1 MKYKNAIISTG
12 KDILIVFICFFIFMF
27 LSGGG
32 TQNVLAAEDEVTIT
46 LDANGGKAVEPV
58 VYKKTQSEIGIL
70 PETTRTGYVF
80 NGWWTKNGGTSSS
93 DSAWGG
99 IVKFNDTSLPSSDTT
114 YYARWTEDKA
124 ENNKQDTYFYGKTD
138 EKVDKVTYNYGYI
151 SDSTARGI
159 TYNYGHIEKASAG
172 TYNYGYIDCLISSSR
187 TLTYNYGKITDSQ
200 NKITYNY
207 GTIEKNNALV
217 DTN

>member
-70 PETTRTGYVF
+70 PETTERTQKEVA
-80 NGWWTKNGGTSSS
+80 
-93 DSAWGG
+93 DILG
-99 IVKFNDTSLPSSDTT
+99 ISQS
-114 YYARWTEDKA
+114 
-124 ENNKQDTYFYGKTD
+124 
-138 EKVDKVTYNYGYI
+138 YI
-151 SDSTARGI
+151 SRL
-159 TYNYGHIEKASAG
+159 EK
-172 TYNYGYIDCLISSSR
+172 
-187 TLTYNYGKITDSQ
+187 KIMGRLKKEM
-200 NKITYNY
+200 NK
-207 GTIEKNNALV
+207 LM
-217 DTN
+217 

>member
-1 MKYKNAIISTG
+1 MKYKNAIILTG
-12 KDILIVFICFFIFMF
+12 KDILIVFICFFMFMF

-58 VYKKTQSEIGIL
+58 VYKKTQSKIGIL
-70 PETTRTGYVF
+70 PEATRTGYVF

-114 YYARWTEDKA
+114 YYARWTEDRA
-124 ENNKQDTYFYGKTD
+124 ENLSL
-138 EKVDKVTYNYGYI
+138 I
-151 SDSTARGI
+151 
-159 TYNYGHIEKASAG
+159 HI
-172 TYNYGYIDCLISSSR
+172 
-187 TLTYNYGKITDSQ
+187 
-200 NKITYNY
+200 
-207 GTIEKNNALV
+207 
-217 DTN
+217 

>member
-70 PETTRTGYVF
+70 PETTRTGYILMA
-80 NGWWTKNGGTSSS
+80 GGQRTVEHLFQILH
-93 DSAWGG
+93 G
-99 IVKFNDTSLPSSDTT
+99 
-114 YYARWTEDKA
+114 A
-124 ENNKQDTYFYGKTD
+124 E
-138 EKVDKVTYNYGYI
+138 
-151 SDSTARGI
+151 S
-159 TYNYGHIEKASAG
+159 
-172 TYNYGYIDCLISSSR
+172 
-187 TLTYNYGKITDSQ
+187 
-200 NKITYNY
+200 
-207 GTIEKNNALV
+207 
-217 DTN
+217 

>member
-93 DSAWGG
+93 DCHFCCGL
-99 IVKFNDTSLPSSDTT
+99 K
-114 YYARWTEDKA
+114 
-124 ENNKQDTYFYGKTD
+124 
-138 EKVDKVTYNYGYI
+138 I
-151 SDSTARGI
+151 SV
-159 TYNYGHIEKASAG
+159 
-172 TYNYGYIDCLISSSR
+172 CLICDQTSVFR
-187 TLTYNYGKITDSQ
+187 HNILCQMDRG
-200 NKITYNY
+200 
-207 GTIEKNNALV
+207 
-217 DTN
+217 

>member
-1 MKYKNAIISTG
+1 MKYKNAIILTG
-12 KDILIVFICFFIFMF
+12 KDILIVFICFFMFMF

-46 LDANGGKAVEPV
+46 LDANGGEAVEPV
-58 VYKKTQSEIGIL
+58 VYKKIQSKIGIL

-124 ENNKQDTYFYGKTD
+124 ENNKQDTYFMVILIALYLVLGLL
-138 EKVDKVTYNYGYI
+138 
-151 SDSTARGI
+151 
-159 TYNYGHIEKASAG
+159 HIIMERLQ
-172 TYNYGYIDCLISSSR
+172 TVR
-187 TLTYNYGKITDSQ
+187 TRLHI
-200 NKITYNY
+200 IM
-207 GTIEKNNALV
+207 EL
-217 DTN
+217 

>member
-124 ENNKQDTYFYGKTD
+124 ENNKQDTY
-138 EKVDKVTYNYGYI
+138 
-151 SDSTARGI
+151 
-159 TYNYGHIEKASAG
+159 
-172 TYNYGYIDCLISSSR
+172 L
-187 TLTYNYGKITDSQ
+187 LKIT
-200 NKITYNY
+200 K
-207 GTIEKNNALV
+207 
-217 DTN
+217 

>member
-58 VYKKTQSEIGIL
+58 VYKKTQSKIGIL

-80 NGWWTKNGGTSSS
+80 NG
-93 DSAWGG
+93 
-99 IVKFNDTSLPSSDTT
+99 L
-114 YYARWTEDKA
+114 
-124 ENNKQDTYFYGKTD
+124 
-138 EKVDKVTYNYGYI
+138 VDKERWNIFFRFCMGRNREV
-151 SDSTARGI
+151 
-159 TYNYGHIEKASAG
+159 
-172 TYNYGYIDCLISSSR
+172 
-187 TLTYNYGKITDSQ
+187 
-200 NKITYNY
+200 
-207 GTIEKNNALV
+207 
-217 DTN
+217 